1 MRSNNRSVQ
10 KDFHLT
16 EIDIKIQRAALK
28 VLGVGCSEAGSV
40 NRDDDKLLT
49 SHRN

>member
-1 MRSNNRSVQ
+1 MYQN
-10 KDFHLT
+10 DFHHT

-28 VLGVGCSEAGSV
+28 ELGVGSSEAGSV